1 VTATHHQWP
10 PPQLGFESVHQFV
23 PPPDQPHE
31 SQTDKGTE
39 DPEDHRVRHQDPEV
53 AFVCTS
59 DGAGGI
65 AGAGLG
71 GALTDESLT
80 V

>member
-1 VTATHHQWP
+1 LFPHPINPMKARPTKAPKIPRTTAYAIRTQK
-10 PPQLGFESVHQFV
+10 S
-23 PPPDQPHE
+23 
-31 SQTDKGTE
+31 
-39 DPEDHRVRHQDPEV
+39 R
-53 AFVCTS
+53 VCTS